1 MRILI
6 AGAGET
12 GIALARYLRAENHEI
27 VMIDKNPDALEGVSE
42 QLDIQTLTGSC
53 DSPLIL
59 ERAGADSVDIL
70 LAMTG
75 DDQSNIIAC
84 SLAKELF
91 RVSKRIARVSSNDY
105 LMPKY
110 SNFLKALSVDVVVSP
125 EVETAN
131 QILTALSINGAT
143 DMTILGRGLVR
154 FLGLKCR
161 SDIPLLGKTLSQLK
175 RQLEELNISVVA
187 VVRRHQLMDLKKVT
201 LQVGDEVYFFVD
213 TVHLPYS
220 LDLFGCSEMS
230 LDYVLMYGGGS
241 VGFQTAKALENDS
254 DDSQITLLERDK
266 TRAGFLAEHLKRT
279 LVIHGDGFDD
289 TVLDDL
295 DLRANQVS
303 IATTQSDENNV
314 LLSLIAKRA
323 GVRRTCALVR
333 NTLYKQYLRG
343 LGVDILINP
352 NAVMVSAVLQC
363 LRKGRLQNDYFLQ
376 SGMGEVLEIEALK
389 TSRITSLPFER
400 LKIPNGVQIGGVL
413 RKGKFIRLHKG
424 FRVMEGDKV
433 YVFVQRGQVAR
444 AEKLFTVRLAFFT

>member
-27 VMIDKNPDALEGVSE
+27 VMIDKNPDVLEGISE

-53 DSPLIL
+53 DSPLVL

-110 SNFLKALSVDVVVSP
+110 SAFLKALSVDVVVSP

-131 QILTALSINGAT
+131 QILTSLAINGAT

-161 SDIPLLGKTLSQLK
+161 SDIPLLGKTLTQLH
-175 RQLEELNISVVA
+175 RQLDELNISVVA
-187 VVRRHQLMDLKKVT
+187 VVRRHQLMDLKKVS

-213 TVHLPYS
+213 TAHLPYA
-220 LDLFGCSEMS
+220 LDIFGCTEIP
-230 LDYVLMYGGGS
+230 LDYVLMFGGGVCWFSNGQS
-241 VGFQTAKALENDS
+241 V
-254 DDSQITLLERDK
+254 
-266 TRAGFLAEHLKRT
+266 
-279 LVIHGDGFDD
+279 
-289 TVLDDL
+289 
-295 DLRANQVS
+295 
-303 IATTQSDENNV
+303 
-314 LLSLIAKRA
+314 
-323 GVRRTCALVR
+323 
-333 NTLYKQYLRG
+333 RG
-343 LGVDILINP
+343 
-352 NAVMVSAVLQC
+352 
-363 LRKGRLQNDYFLQ
+363 
-376 SGMGEVLEIEALK
+376 
-389 TSRITSLPFER
+389 
-400 LKIPNGVQIGGVL
+400 
-413 RKGKFIRLHKG
+413 
-424 FRVMEGDKV
+424 
-433 YVFVQRGQVAR
+433 
-444 AEKLFTVRLAFFT
+444 